1 MSLIHMGETEA
12 GKSLLGPG
20 QPGVYN
26 ESLSQKQKKAKPT
39 NQTRPNLP
47 N

>member
-20 QPGVYN
+20 QPGIY